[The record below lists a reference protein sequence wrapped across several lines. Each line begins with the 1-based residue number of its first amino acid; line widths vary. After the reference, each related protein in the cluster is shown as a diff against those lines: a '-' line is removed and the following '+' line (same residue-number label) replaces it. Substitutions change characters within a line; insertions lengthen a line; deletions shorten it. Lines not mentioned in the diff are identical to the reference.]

1 MVSRSGK
8 HDLDAGRGSR
18 ALFQDM
24 GARDKPEHDGKIMTI
39 LMPYSEAS
47 ACAMVADAIKA
58 RTPLSVTGGGTRSG
72 LGRPNQTGLT
82 LSASKLSGITL
93 YEPAEMVIGAKSGTP
108 LKTIEETLAAKGQML
123 PFEPMDHRTLYGTT
137 REPTIGAVASG
148 NISGPRRINGG
159 AARDSLIG
167 VRLINGKGEAVKS
180 GGRVMKN
187 VTGLDLVKL
196 VCGAHG
202 TLGFLT
208 EVTFRVL
215 PAPEKRATLV
225 IEGLDDAKA
234 VAALSAAL
242 GSPFEPMAASH
253 LPAGIDGAR
262 ARTLLRLEGFAGSL
276 AYRGA
281 ELTKLLAGFGRCE
294 IHEGPEMEALWTRIR
309 DCAPLAAG
317 DAAIWRISVAPTK
330 GPATTRA
337 IAAAIP
343 GASWYYDWGGGLIWL
358 AVPATGDAGEA
369 IIRSASKAANGHAT
383 LVRAPLDIR
392 ASIAPFEP
400 LSEPLMRVTAGIKT
414 SFDPSGI
421 FEPGRMYAGI

>member
-1 MVSRSGK
+1 
-8 HDLDAGRGSR
+8 
-18 ALFQDM
+18 
-24 GARDKPEHDGKIMTI
+24 MTI

-47 ACAMVADAIKA
+47 ACAMVADAAAA
-58 RTPLSVTGGGTRSG
+58 RTPLSLKGGGTRSG

-82 LSASKLSGITL
+82 LSATKLDGITL
-93 YEPAEMVIGAKSGTP
+93 YEPAEMVIGAKAGTP
-108 LKTIEETLAAKGQML
+108 LKTIAETLAAKGQML

-137 REPTIGAVASG
+137 GEPTIGAVASG

-215 PAPEKRATLV
+215 PAPEKRATLM
-225 IEGLDDAKA
+225 IEGLDDVKA
-234 VAALSAAL
+234 VATLSAAL

-253 LPAGIDGAR
+253 LPAGIAGPK
-262 ARTLLRLEGFAGSL
+262 ARTLLRLEGFAVSI

-281 ELTKLLAGFGRCE
+281 ELTKLLAEFSQCE
-294 IHEGPEMEALWTRIR
+294 LHEGPEMDALWLAIR
-309 DCAPLAAG
+309 DCAFFAAPAAEAG
-317 DAAIWRISVAPTK
+317 EQAIWRISVAPTK
-330 GPATTRA
+330 GPATTAA

-343 GASWYYDWGGGLIWL
+343 DARWYYDWGGGLVWL
-358 AVPATGDAGEA
+358 SVPATGDAGEA
-369 IIRSASKAANGHAT
+369 VIRAASRAANGHAT

-392 ASIAPFEP
+392 AAVAPFEP

>member
-1 MVSRSGK
+1 
-8 HDLDAGRGSR
+8 
-18 ALFQDM
+18 
-24 GARDKPEHDGKIMTI
+24 MTTFT
-39 LMPYSEAS
+39 PTTEAE
-47 ACAMVADAIKA
+47 ACAVVTQALAA
-58 RTPLSVTGGGTRSG
+58 RTPLSITGGGTRAG
-72 LGRPNQTGLT
+72 LGRSNQTGLT
-82 LSASKLSGITL
+82 LSAAKLSGITL
-93 YEPAEMVIGAKSGTP
+93 YEPAEMVIGAGAGTP
-108 LKTIEETLAAKGQML
+108 LKTIEDTLATKGQML
-123 PFEPMDHRTLYGTT
+123 PFEPMDHRTLYGTVG
-137 REPTIGAVASG
+137 EPTIGAVAAG

-159 AARDSLIG
+159 AARDALIG
-167 VRLINGKGEAVKS
+167 IRIVNGKGEAIKS

-208 EVTFRVL
+208 EVIFRVL
-215 PAPEKRATLV
+215 PAPEKRITLV
-225 IEGLDDAKA
+225 IEGLDDTRA

-242 GSPFEPMAASH
+242 GSPYELTAASH
-253 LPAGIDGAR
+253 LPAGIDGAT
-262 ARTLLRLEGFAGSL
+262 ARTLLRLEGFPVSL

-281 ELTKLLAGFGRCE
+281 ELTKLLAPFGRCD
-294 IHEGPEMEALWTRIR
+294 IHEGPEMDALWRRVR

-330 GPATTRA
+330 GPATIKA

-343 GASWYYDWGGGLIWL
+343 GASWYYDWGGGLVWL

-369 IIRSASKAANGHAT
+369 TIRTASKAANGHAT
-383 LVRAPLDIR
+383 LVRAPHDIR
-392 ASIAPFEP
+392 AAIAPFEP

-414 SFDPSGI
+414 SFDPAGI